1 MVKEVTSRGVAALR
15 SLLVAVALVALVAPA
30 GAQSVAEYRL
40 GPRDLLDI
48 RVLEAPELNGERRV
62 SDAGTIS
69 LPLLGEVQVTGLS
82 SGELRDRLAAELTAK
97 FVNRAN
103 VSVVVKEYA
112 NKPITVIGAV
122 GRAGNLNVSG
132 NYSLL
137 QVLSAAGGVSGSAGR
152 KIYVLRIGESGLTDT
167 LEISTTALIEGSDP
181 KWNVPIVPSDVINV
195 PPRSTVRIFCIGEVR
210 SPGEITFDSDSRIT
224 LLAAIAKAGGLTDR
238 ASSRIVIRRK
248 HADGRDEEL
257 EVNFKRVLSGDV
269 PDPELRSDDM
279 IVVRESFF

>member
-1 MVKEVTSRGVAALR
+1 MTKEVTSR
-15 SLLVAVALVALVAPA
+15 VAVGARGVLLSVLLAAVVLPM
-30 GAQSVAEYRL
+30 GAQAVAEYRL
-40 GPRDLLDI
+40 GPRDLLEI

-82 SGELRDRLAAELTAK
+82 AGELRDRLTAQLTAT

-103 VSVVVKEYA
+103 VSVVVKEYG

-137 QVLSAAGGVSGSAGR
+137 QVLSAAGGVSSSAGK

-167 LEISTTALIEGSDP
+167 LEISTSALIEGTDP
-181 KWNVPIVPSDVINV
+181 KWNIPIVPSDVINV
-195 PPRSTVRIFCIGEVR
+195 PSRSTVRIFCIGEVR

-238 ASSRIVIRRK
+238 ASSKLTIRRQ
-248 HADGRDEEL
+248 HPDGRNEEL
-257 EVNFKRVLSGDV
+257 EINFKRVLSGDV